1 MIVFVSFS
9 LENLGHRNKLPTRPL
24 PRVKTRY
31 DIGIGQW
38 LKEERHGSES
48 TGGLES

>member
-31 DIGIGQW
+31 DIWTRTVVKRRETWI
-38 LKEERHGSES
+38 RIYRSA
-48 TGGLES
+48 